1 MNEPF
6 WIMQGYEIYIWPS
19 YVLTLLSL
27 VLLFV
32 HSTKQSQKAKKLL
45 KQLSEK
51 KLNFKI
57 QIDVKQMN
65 PKYRRLFI
73 TIIILLTL
81 GLATKLILIAL
92 EDNIVYF
99 YTPNDLIEKF
109 GDTQNIQNK
118 IRIGGLVLE
127 SSIKKEGKKS
137 IFIITDR
144 KKEVK
149 VVFDG
154 SLPDLFREGQGIVAE
169 GIFKNNNF
177 IASEVLAKHDENY
190 MPPEVA
196 DALKKNNVWKGDAD

>member
-1 MNEPF
+1 
-6 WIMQGYEIYIWPS
+6 
-19 YVLTLLSL
+19 
-27 VLLFV
+27 
-32 HSTKQSQKAKKLL
+32 
-45 KQLSEK
+45 
-51 KLNFKI
+51 
-57 QIDVKQMN
+57 MN
-65 PKYRRLFI
+65 PKHRRLFI
-73 TIIILLTL
+73 TVIIVLTL

-127 SSIKKEGKKS
+127 SSIKKEGEKT
-137 IFIITDR
+137 IFMITDR

-149 VVFDG
+149 VLFEG
-154 SLPDLFREGQGIVAE
+154 PLPDLFREGQGIVAE
-169 GIFKNNNF
+169 GMFQNNNF

-196 DALKKNNVWKGDAD
+196 DVLKKNNVWKGNSN

>member
-1 MNEPF
+1 MN
-6 WIMQGYEIYIWPS
+6 
-19 YVLTLLSL
+19 
-27 VLLFV
+27 
-32 HSTKQSQKAKKLL
+32 A
-45 KQLSEK
+45 
-51 KLNFKI
+51 
-57 QIDVKQMN
+57 
-65 PKYRRLFI
+65 KYRRLFI
-73 TIIILLTL
+73 TIIIILTL
-81 GLATKLILIAL
+81 GLATKLILMAL

-127 SSIKKEGKKS
+127 SSIKKEGKKT
-137 IFIITDR
+137 IFMITDR
-144 KKEVK
+144 KKEVR

-154 SLPDLFREGQGIVAE
+154 PLPDLFREGQGIVAE
-169 GIFKNNNF
+169 GMFQNNNF

>member
-1 MNEPF
+1 MN
-6 WIMQGYEIYIWPS
+6 
-19 YVLTLLSL
+19 
-27 VLLFV
+27 
-32 HSTKQSQKAKKLL
+32 A
-45 KQLSEK
+45 
-51 KLNFKI
+51 
-57 QIDVKQMN
+57 
-65 PKYRRLFI
+65 KYRRLFI
-73 TIIILLTL
+73 TIIIVLTL
-81 GLATKLILIAL
+81 GLATKLILMAL

-127 SSIKKEGKKS
+127 SSIKKEGEKT
-137 IFIITDR
+137 IFMITDR

-154 SLPDLFREGQGIVAE
+154 PLPDLFREGQGIVAE
-169 GIFKNNNF
+169 GMFQNNNF

-196 DALKKNNVWKGDAD
+196 DALKKNNVWKGDSD

>member
-1 MNEPF
+1 MN
-6 WIMQGYEIYIWPS
+6 
-19 YVLTLLSL
+19 
-27 VLLFV
+27 
-32 HSTKQSQKAKKLL
+32 A
-45 KQLSEK
+45 
-51 KLNFKI
+51 
-57 QIDVKQMN
+57 
-65 PKYRRLFI
+65 KYRRLFI

-81 GLATKLILIAL
+81 GLATKLILMAL

-127 SSIKKEGKKS
+127 SSIKKEGEKT
-137 IFIITDR
+137 IFMITDR
-144 KKEVK
+144 KKEIR

-154 SLPDLFREGQGIVAE
+154 PLPDLFREGQGIVAE
-169 GIFKNNNF
+169 GKFQNNNF

-196 DALKKNNVWKGDAD
+196 DALKKNNVWKGDSD

>member
-1 MNEPF
+1 
-6 WIMQGYEIYIWPS
+6 
-19 YVLTLLSL
+19 
-27 VLLFV
+27 
-32 HSTKQSQKAKKLL
+32 
-45 KQLSEK
+45 
-51 KLNFKI
+51 
-57 QIDVKQMN
+57 MN

-73 TIIILLTL
+73 TIIIVLTL
-81 GLATKLILIAL
+81 GLATKLILMAL

-127 SSIKKEGKKS
+127 KSIKKEGEKT
-137 IFIITDR
+137 IFIISDK

-154 SLPDLFREGQGIVAE
+154 PLPDLFREGQGIVAE
-169 GIFKNNNF
+169 GMFKNSNF
-177 IASEVLAKHDENY
+177 VASEVLAKHDENY

-196 DALKKNNVWKGDAD
+196 DALKKNNVWKGDSD

>member
-1 MNEPF
+1 MN
-6 WIMQGYEIYIWPS
+6 
-19 YVLTLLSL
+19 
-27 VLLFV
+27 
-32 HSTKQSQKAKKLL
+32 A
-45 KQLSEK
+45 
-51 KLNFKI
+51 
-57 QIDVKQMN
+57 
-65 PKYRRLFI
+65 KYRRLFI
-73 TIIILLTL
+73 TIIVILTL
-81 GLATKLILIAL
+81 GLATKLILMAL

-109 GDTQNIQNK
+109 GDTNNIQNK

-127 SSIKKEGKKS
+127 NSIKKEGGKT
-137 IFIITDR
+137 IFMITDR

-169 GIFKNNNF
+169 GMFQNNNF

-196 DALKKNNVWKGDAD
+196 DALKKNNVWKGDSD